1 MLIDA
6 NLPAQ
11 IIDALNFYQLSFL
24 LTSTSIRIVLVQL
37 QRIVYTAILV
47 LRVSTRK
54 RIPSNS
60 KKPFQGMRE
69 IYVGIRR
76 EMGIADLMALFR
88 WPFLPKMRGMLMMMT
103 HSPKE
108 LRLGFKK

>member
-1 MLIDA
+1 
-6 NLPAQ
+6 
-11 IIDALNFYQLSFL
+11 
-24 LTSTSIRIVLVQL
+24 
-37 QRIVYTAILV
+37 
-47 LRVSTRK
+47 
-54 RIPSNS
+54 
-60 KKPFQGMRE
+60 MRE